1 MEEKVFFAQGPVSV
15 SNSRFI
21 VHGQTYA
28 MNGVTSV
35 RQAVNNPS
43 RFWPLVLGFFGLII
57 MLGGSAGAIIFGGLL
72 LGLAIYWW
80 TRQKPDWIVVLSS
93 SSGET
98 RALISKDRVFID
110 GVIQALNDS
119 IIHRG

>member
-1 MEEKVFFAQGPVSV
+1 MEEKVFFSQGSVSV

-43 RFWPLVLGFFGLII
+43 IFWPLVIGFFGLGI
-57 MLGGSAGAIIFGGLL
+57 MLGFTAEKIIFGGLM

-80 TRQKPDWIVVLSS
+80 SRLKPD
-93 SSGET
+93 
-98 RALISKDRVFID
+98 
-110 GVIQALNDS
+110 
-119 IIHRG
+119 